1 MLLICSDAK
10 IIVCSVALAGQMR
23 TCHVPLHCFEME
35 RIGNW
40 QESNPKVS
48 EGMSC
53 CTVEHGLRLQ
63 YCHMMTSMSSCFQ
76 QRRSEK
82 SQIVGLHTHAKINWW
97 TRIDSLINVLWLDTQ
112 FTIHWHIPQHIS
124 SNLCDGKGLLCT
136 NVEDLS
142 RTGINFLGSQFAKER
157 ESCLN

>member
-1 MLLICSDAK
+1 MFRCSNQ
-10 IIVCSVALAGQMR
+10 SVLCCTRLVKSECAMFRCTASRWKEL
-23 TCHVPLHCFEME
+23 E
-35 RIGNW
+35 IGRKAT
-40 QESNPKVS
+40 PKVS

-97 TRIDSLINVLWLDTQ
+97 TRIDSLISVLWLDTQ